1 MKKIIFLIILSSH
14 LGICQ
19 NENIK
24 IFNPKK
30 ATRLS
35 AIVPGLGQ
43 VYNKQYWKIPVIY
56 GGYAVI
62 GHYIK
67 FNNDM
72 YHEFKNALTYEIDDD
87 ASTINPF
94 PNFSRNSLERNMDFW
109 RRNRDVLIIF
119 TGVYYLL
126 NIVDAHIFAH
136 LNEFDINNDLSLEIK
151 PSINKINSKDSDESN
166 NKALETFTNQF
177 VEKVTTNLEKFRY
190 NVIIANFYE
199 MYNFLSKEINKP
211 LNISSLKE
219 SYVKI
224 LKTMMPF
231 TPHFTSECLN
241 ELSEDPLKDLHWPKI
256 DKNLLQTKKVNIVVQ
271 INGKKREVL
280 NLENNISEKEVMNI
294 VLKNNKLNKFLEEK
308 KISKKIFVQ
317 NRLINLIVN

>member
-126 NIVDAHIFAH
+126 NIVDSHIFAH

-151 PSINKINSKDSDESN
+151 PSINKINSN
-166 NKALETFTNQF
+166 NLVGISVFI
-177 VEKVTTNLEKFRY
+177 KF
-190 NVIIANFYE
+190 
-199 MYNFLSKEINKP
+199 
-211 LNISSLKE
+211 
-219 SYVKI
+219 
-224 LKTMMPF
+224 
-231 TPHFTSECLN
+231 
-241 ELSEDPLKDLHWPKI
+241 
-256 DKNLLQTKKVNIVVQ
+256 
-271 INGKKREVL
+271 
-280 NLENNISEKEVMNI
+280 
-294 VLKNNKLNKFLEEK
+294 
-308 KISKKIFVQ
+308 
-317 NRLINLIVN
+317 

>member
-1 MKKIIFLIILSSH
+1 MKKIIFLIILSSN
-14 LGICQ
+14 LGVCQ
-19 NENIK
+19 KENIK

-151 PSINKINSKDSDESN
+151 PSINKINSN
-166 NKALETFTNQF
+166 NLVGISVFI
-177 VEKVTTNLEKFRY
+177 KF
-190 NVIIANFYE
+190 
-199 MYNFLSKEINKP
+199 
-211 LNISSLKE
+211 
-219 SYVKI
+219 
-224 LKTMMPF
+224 
-231 TPHFTSECLN
+231 
-241 ELSEDPLKDLHWPKI
+241 
-256 DKNLLQTKKVNIVVQ
+256 
-271 INGKKREVL
+271 
-280 NLENNISEKEVMNI
+280 
-294 VLKNNKLNKFLEEK
+294 
-308 KISKKIFVQ
+308 
-317 NRLINLIVN
+317 